1 MTLQE
6 RLAAMSDIQKQSN
19 ATKPLWE
26 VLKARALSPSELE
39 KIDYIEVTNTTFNA
53 DKRYGEIHFKDGSTY
68 PKLIQF
74 ETTSVVKLNERI
86 PLHEIRWVHYHY
98 NGDDPNITTKDILKF
113 RVVKEFSFDNPL
125 GL

>member
-26 VLKARALSPSELE
+26 VVEVRTLSPSELE

-53 DKRYGEIHFKDGSTY
+53 DKRYGEIHFKDGSIY

-74 ETTSVVKLNERI
+74 ETTSVVKLNERV
-86 PLHEIRWVHYHY
+86 PLDEIRWVHYRY
-98 NGDDPNITTKDILKF
+98 IGEDTNILKDTLKF
-113 RVVKEFSFDNPL
+113 RRVVQFSFDNPL